1 MHRAAI
7 ALVTVLG
14 MLVPGAAR
22 AQDTLASSPP
32 SPSVVSG
39 RVVIPAP
46 QEETPVPGI
55 VVTVH
60 RVGQDSA
67 GPLDSARTDARGR
80 YTVHYPRFGSE
91 DALYFAAAVYN
102 GIAYF
107 TAPLRGERTE
117 GDDAEITVFDTTSH
131 PVTLTLQGH
140 HIVVSAPNAN
150 GGREIVE
157 VYELSNDTTVT
168 VVPRDSLTPVWS
180 ATLPADATSF
190 APGQGD
196 VAASA
201 LTRRGNRV
209 ELFAPF
215 GPGVKQLSFSYVLM
229 DGAFPLNVVLER
241 QTGVFEVLLEEQA
254 AQARGPSLRAQGSV
268 TTQGRTFKRFLAQGA
283 PAGET
288 IRIDVPT
295 AAGATR
301 VNVLIGVAVVIVLA
315 MVGAL
320 WRALSR
326 RAPRLPRV
334 TGATIDAPTT
344 AESLVAAIA
353 ALDARHESGDTTLD
367 EVHYSAERAAL
378 KARLA
383 DALAARDVAT

>member
-1 MHRAAI
+1 MRRVAIVLAI
-7 ALVTVLG
+7 ALG
-14 MLVPGAAR
+14 MMAPTAVR
-22 AQDTLASSPP
+22 AQDTLASPP
-32 SPSVVSG
+32 PTPAVVSG

-46 QEETPVPGI
+46 QAETPVPGI
-55 VVTVH
+55 FVTVH
-60 RVGQDSA
+60 RVGPDSA
-67 GPLDSARTDARGR
+67 GPQDSVRTDANGR
-80 YTVHYPRFGSE
+80 YTVHYTRFGSE

-107 TAPLRGERTE
+107 TSPLRGERTE

-131 PVTLTLQGH
+131 PVTFTIQGH
-140 HIVVSAPNAN
+140 HVVVSAPNAN

-168 VVPRDSLTPVWS
+168 IVPRDSVTPVWS
-180 ATLPADATSF
+180 ATLPADATDF

-201 LTRRGNRV
+201 LMRRGNRV

-215 GPGVKQLSFSYVLM
+215 GPGVKQLSFSYVLK

-268 TTQGRTFKRFLAQGA
+268 STQGRTFKRFLAQGA

-301 VNVLIGVAVVIVLA
+301 VNVLIAVAVVIVLA
-315 MVGAL
+315 MIGAL

-326 RAPRLPRV
+326 RAPRAPRA
-334 TGATIDAPTT
+334 TGASMDAPAT

-353 ALDARHESGDTTLD
+353 ALDARHESGDTSLD

-383 DALAARDVAT
+383 EALAARDVAT

>member
-1 MHRAAI
+1 MRRAARVVAT
-7 ALVTVLG
+7 ALALLAPHAG
-14 MLVPGAAR
+14 R
-22 AQDTLASSPP
+22 AQDSAASPP
-32 SPSVVSG
+32 PTPAVVSG
-39 RVVIPAP
+39 RVVIPSP
-46 QEETPVPGI
+46 QEERPVPG
-55 VVTVH
+55 VFVTVH
-60 RVGQDSA
+60 RVGPDSA

-80 YTVHYPRFGSE
+80 YTVRYTRFGSD

-117 GDDAEITVFDTTSH
+117 GEDAEITVFDTTSH

-157 VYELSNDTTVT
+157 VYELSNDTTAT
-168 VVPRDSLTPVWS
+168 LVPRDSLTPVWS
-180 ATLPADATSF
+180 APLPADATDFS
-190 APGQGD
+190 PGQGD

-215 GPGVKQLSFSYVLM
+215 GPGVKQLSFSYVLK

-268 TTQGRTFKRFLAQGA
+268 STQGRTFKRFLAQGA
-283 PAGET
+283 LAGET

-301 VNVLIGVAVVIVLA
+301 VNVLIALAVVIVLA
-315 MVGAL
+315 MAAAL

-326 RAPRLPRV
+326 RVPRASRA
-334 TGATIDAPTT
+334 TGATIDAPATT
-344 AESLVAAIA
+344 ESLVAAIA
-353 ALDARHESGDTTLD
+353 ALDARHEAGDATLD

-383 DALAARDVAT
+383 EALAARNSAT

>member
-1 MHRAAI
+1 MRRL
-7 ALVTVLG
+7 ALVLG
-14 MLVPGAAR
+14 VALGVPVPAVAR
-22 AQDTLASSPP
+22 AQDTLGAPP
-32 SPSVVSG
+32 PRAAVVSG
-39 RVVIPAP
+39 HVVIPAP
-46 QEETPVPGI
+46 QAETPVPG
-55 VVTVH
+55 VFVTVH
-60 RVGQDSA
+60 RVGPDSA
-67 GPLDSARTDARGR
+67 GALDSARTDARGR
-80 YTVHYPRFGSE
+80 YTVHYTRFGSD
-91 DALYFAAAVYN
+91 DALYFAAAVYK

-131 PVTLTLQGH
+131 PVTLTVQGR

-157 VYELSNDTTVT
+157 VYELSNDTTAT
-168 VVPRDSLTPVWS
+168 LVPRDSLTPVWS
-180 ATLPADATSF
+180 APLPADATDF

-215 GPGVKQLSFSYVLM
+215 GPGVKQLSFSYVLE

-268 TTQGRTFKRFLAQGA
+268 STQGRTFKRFLAQGA

-301 VNVLIGVAVVIVLA
+301 VNVLIALAVVIVLA
-315 MVGAL
+315 MVAAL

-326 RAPRLPRV
+326 RAPRVARA
-334 TGATIDAPTT
+334 TGATVDAPATPET
-344 AESLVAAIA
+344 LVAAIA
-353 ALDARHESGDTTLD
+353 ALDARHESGDATLD
-367 EVHYSAERAAL
+367 EAHYSAERAAL

-383 DALAARDVAT
+383 EALAARNRAT

>member
-1 MHRAAI
+1 MRRAARSTVTLL
-7 ALVTVLG
+7 ALLA
-14 MLVPGAAR
+14 PGAAR
-22 AQDTLASSPP
+22 AQDTLANQPP
-32 SPSVVSG
+32 TPAVVSG
-39 RVVIPAP
+39 RVVVPSP
-46 QEETPVPGI
+46 QQETPVPGI
-55 VVTVH
+55 FVTVH
-60 RVGQDSA
+60 RVGPDSA
-67 GPLDSARTDARGR
+67 GPLDSVRTDARGR
-80 YTVHYPRFGSE
+80 YTVHYTRFGSQ
-91 DALYFAAAVYN
+91 DALYFAAAVYR

-107 TAPLRGERTE
+107 TAPLRGERVE
-117 GDDAEITVFDTTSH
+117 GDDAEITVFDTTSR
-131 PVTLTLQGH
+131 PVTLTIQGH

-157 VYELSNDTTVT
+157 VYELSNDTTAT
-168 VVPRDSLTPVWS
+168 LVPRDSLTPLWS
-180 ATLPADATSF
+180 ASLPPDATDF

-201 LTRRGNRV
+201 IVRRGNRV

-215 GPGVKQLSFSYVLM
+215 GPGVKQLSFSYVLK
-229 DGAFPLNVVLER
+229 DGAFPLNVVLAR

-301 VNVLIGVAVVIVLA
+301 VNVLIAVAVVIVLA
-315 MVGAL
+315 MIGAL

-326 RAPRLPRV
+326 RAPRAPRA
-334 TGATIDAPTT
+334 TGATMDAPAT

-353 ALDARHESGDTTLD
+353 ALDARHEAGDTTLD

-383 DALAARDVAT
+383 EALAARNVAP

>member
-1 MHRAAI
+1 
-7 ALVTVLG
+7 
-14 MLVPGAAR
+14 MLVPRAAR
-22 AQDTLASSPP
+22 AQDTVASPP
-32 SPSVVSG
+32 PRPAVVSG

-55 VVTVH
+55 FVTVH

-67 GPLDSARTDARGR
+67 GPLDSVRTDARGR
-80 YTVHYPRFGSE
+80 YTVHYTRFGSE

-107 TAPLRGERTE
+107 TSPLRGERTD
-117 GDDAEITVFDTTSH
+117 GDDAEITVFDTTSR
-131 PVTLTLQGH
+131 PVTLTIQGH

-157 VYELSNDTTVT
+157 VYELSNDTTAT
-168 VVPRDSLTPVWS
+168 IVPRDSLTPVWS
-180 ATLPADATSF
+180 AALPPDATDF

-201 LTRRGNRV
+201 IMRRGNRV

-215 GPGVKQLSFSYVLM
+215 GPGVKQLSFSYVLK
-229 DGAFPLNVVLER
+229 DGAFPLTVTLER

-268 TTQGRTFKRFLAQGA
+268 STQGRTFKRFLAQGA

-288 IRIDVPT
+288 VRIDVPT

-301 VNVLIGVAVVIVLA
+301 VNVVIAVAVVIVLA
-315 MVGAL
+315 MIGAL

-326 RAPRLPRV
+326 RAPRLPRA
-334 TGATIDAPTT
+334 TGATMDAP
-344 AESLVAAIA
+344 ASADALVAAIA
-353 ALDARHESGDTTLD
+353 ALDARHESGDTSLD

-383 DALAARDVAT
+383 EALAARNVAT

>member
-1 MHRAAI
+1 VHRTAI
-7 ALVTVLG
+7 ALVTILG
-14 MLVPGAAR
+14 LLAPHVAR
-22 AQDTLASSPP
+22 AQDTLATQPP
-32 SPSVVSG
+32 TPAVVSG
-39 RVVIPAP
+39 HVVIPSP
-46 QEETPVPGI
+46 QQETPVPGI
-55 VVTVH
+55 FVTVH

-67 GPLDSARTDARGR
+67 GPLDSVRTDARGR
-80 YTVHYPRFGSE
+80 YTVRYTRFGSE

-107 TAPLRGERTE
+107 TAPLRGQRVE
-117 GDDAEITVFDTTSH
+117 GDDAEITVFDTTSR

-140 HIVVSAPNAN
+140 HIVVGAPNAN

-157 VYELSNDTTVT
+157 VYELSNDTTAT
-168 VVPRDSLTPVWS
+168 LVPRDSLTPVWS
-180 ATLPADATSF
+180 AALPADATDF

-215 GPGVKQLSFSYVLM
+215 GPGVKQLSFSYVLK
-229 DGAFPLNVVLER
+229 DGAFPLKVVLER

-268 TTQGRTFKRFLAQGA
+268 STQGRTFKRFLAQGA

-301 VNVLIGVAVVIVLA
+301 VNVLIAVAVVIVLA

-326 RAPRLPRV
+326 RAPRAPRA
-334 TGATIDAPTT
+334 TGATVDAPATP
-344 AESLVAAIA
+344 ESLVAAIA
-353 ALDARHESGDTTLD
+353 ALDARHESGDAALD
-367 EVHYSAERAAL
+367 ELHYSAERAAL

-383 DALAARDVAT
+383 EALAARNVAT

>member
-1 MHRAAI
+1 MRRAAI
-7 ALVTVLG
+7 AIVTL
-14 MLVPGAAR
+14 LRLLAPGVAR
-22 AQDTLASSPP
+22 AQDTLPAPP
-32 SPSVVSG
+32 PTPAVVAG
-39 RVVIPAP
+39 RVVIPSP
-46 QEETPVPGI
+46 QQETPVPGI
-55 VVTVH
+55 FVTVH

-67 GPLDSARTDARGR
+67 GPLDSVRTDARGR
-80 YTVHYPRFGSE
+80 YAVHYTRFGSE

-107 TAPLRGERTE
+107 TAPLRGERVE
-117 GDDAEITVFDTTSH
+117 GDDAEITVFDTTSR
-131 PVTLTLQGH
+131 PVTLTIQGH

-150 GGREIVE
+150 GGREVVE
-157 VYELSNDTTVT
+157 VYELSNDTTAT
-168 VVPRDSLTPVWS
+168 LVPRDSLTPVWS
-180 ATLPADATSF
+180 ATLPADATDF
-190 APGQGD
+190 TPGQGD

-215 GPGVKQLSFSYVLM
+215 GPGVKQLSFSYVLK

-268 TTQGRTFKRFLAQGA
+268 STQGRTFKRFLAQGA

-301 VNVLIGVAVVIVLA
+301 VNVLIAVAVVTVLA
-315 MVGAL
+315 MIGAF

-326 RAPRLPRV
+326 RAPRIPGA
-334 TGATIDAPTT
+334 TGATMDAPAT

-353 ALDARHESGDTTLD
+353 ALDTRHDAGDTTLD

-383 DALAARDVAT
+383 DALAARDAGT